1 MKRGSPT
8 FPPVPS
14 VRKTPLSQWVYAL
27 FGLLVVAALAAC
39 PQAPPLP
46 EEDPPASMEFC
57 AASGRVSGE
66 DYQGVICLA
75 PVDPLV
81 LGAEGGGYI
90 LQPGPIRFVLPVES
104 PQ

>member
-1 MKRGSPT
+1 M
-8 FPPVPS
+8 
-14 VRKTPLSQWVYAL
+14 
-27 FGLLVVAALAAC
+27 AAFAAC
-39 PQAPPLP
+39 PQVAPLP
-46 EEDPPASMEFC
+46 GEDPPASMEFC
-57 AASGRVSGE
+57 AASGRVSGQ